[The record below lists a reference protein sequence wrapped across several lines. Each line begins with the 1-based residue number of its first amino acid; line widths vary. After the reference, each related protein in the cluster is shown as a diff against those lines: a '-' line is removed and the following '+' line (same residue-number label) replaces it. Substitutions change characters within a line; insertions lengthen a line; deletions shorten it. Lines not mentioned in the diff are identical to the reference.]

1 MFFLFSEIV
10 NMRRHDQIMLIRYEL
25 VMISLRYIY
34 IYIYIIVFLLMNISF
49 KRIYIVYTY
58 ITSNFRFINVFS
70 TKFITDCWGDLC

>member
-34 IYIYIIVFLLMNISF
+34 NSFLLMNISF

>member
-10 NMRRHDQIMLIRYEL
+10 TMRRHDQIMLIRYEL

-34 IYIYIIVFLLMNISF
+34 NSFLLMNISF

>member
-25 VMISLRYIY
+25 VMISSRYIY
-34 IYIYIIVFLLMNISF
+34 NSFLLMNISF